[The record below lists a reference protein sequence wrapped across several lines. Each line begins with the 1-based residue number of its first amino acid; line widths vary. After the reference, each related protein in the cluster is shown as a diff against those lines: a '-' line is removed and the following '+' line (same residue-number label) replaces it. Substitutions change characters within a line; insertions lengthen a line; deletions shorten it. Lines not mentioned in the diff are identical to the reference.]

1 MSSRPEITALLSL
14 SVQRYIDPHGDQRI
28 YWARIHDLDKRFA
41 FESMQLS
48 FFDIGIKEAME

>member
-28 YWARIHDLDKRFA
+28 YWAR
-41 FESMQLS
+41 EVT
-48 FFDIGIKEAME
+48 FDYATGNSVRVD